1 MSESCFNHSGGWK
14 DDNAYIYRNI
24 SSSVEISFSF
34 FPDYRTGALSVCDR
48 QRRVT
53 TAVHCDRR
61 RSERAFQNKSTWARA
76 TNWCFFNYGLKTHF
90 YSLQLFLLHY
100 RHINTILDAFLPL
113 FLFAI
118 RIRRQK
124 GNVVKQAWQLEF
136 LWGNPDFPA

>member
-1 MSESCFNHSGGWK
+1 VEAVLIILEVEKMIMHIFTVIFQAPSRSVS
-14 DDNAYIYRNI
+14 A
-24 SSSVEISFSF
+24 SSRI
-34 FPDYRTGALSVCDR
+34 TGLELWECDR

-100 RHINTILDAFLPL
+100 RHINTIL
-113 FLFAI
+113 
-118 RIRRQK
+118 
-124 GNVVKQAWQLEF
+124 
-136 LWGNPDFPA
+136 